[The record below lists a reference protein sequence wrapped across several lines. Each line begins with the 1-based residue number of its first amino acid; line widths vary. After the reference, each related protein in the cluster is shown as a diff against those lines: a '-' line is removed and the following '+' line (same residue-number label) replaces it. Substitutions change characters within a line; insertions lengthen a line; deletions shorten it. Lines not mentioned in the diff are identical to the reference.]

1 MNFIELFNMVSQV
14 SRPAHAKAAPA
25 SSMEDKLQDIGIDSL
40 DGLIM
45 TMYLCELYGI
55 PEDDETKE
63 WHPTTVQEVYDFL
76 MRRKTQEPASVEEAR
91 KAIQ

>member
-14 SRPAHAKAAPA
+14 SRPVHAKVAPA

-40 DGLIM
+40 DGLMM
-45 TMYLCELYGI
+45 TMYLCDLYGI
-55 PEDDETKE
+55 PDDDETKG
-63 WHPTTVQEVYDFL
+63 WHPTSVQEVFDYL
-76 MRRKTQEPASVEEAR
+76 ERRKTMEPVSVEEAR